1 MCEFVM
7 KLLWHMHFTCAS
19 GQASGFVIKLFSYLI
34 LVQQTK
40 RYKGF
45 KRDRKLEKK
54 RVFFLLVLSSVNLWV
69 KKLESIDKANQFF
82 SLMDASLY
90 KLAEPLIG

>member
-7 KLLWHMHFTCAS
+7 KLLWHMHFTCTS
-19 GQASGFVIKLFSYLI
+19 GQASRFVIKLFSYLI

-54 RVFFLLVLSSVNLWV
+54 RVIFLLVLSFINLYV
-69 KKLESIDKANQFF
+69 KKLELIDIANQFF
-82 SLMDASLY
+82 PLMDA
-90 KLAEPLIG
+90 G